1 MDSMAVF
8 NFWRMLFGFIVPFF
22 VYDWGVKH
30 GWLECYITQGA
41 LSAVLG
47 TLLCAFLLWK
57 GRAIRAKQNMP
68 IWE

>member
-1 MDSMAVF
+1 MAVF